1 MPDLYY
7 TMETQELVFFT
18 TNIILITVSVYSC
31 IIKWF
36 FRPKAYREHF
46 HRLFPGQFWVGLLF
60 LLQLLEIPY
69 MFEIENLKALR
80 YANAFTMLLSPPIML
95 IICRKYFF
103 PKQPQSRFEKAM
115 FLPAMILF
123 VVFLLRV
130 TGVLVL
136 SSVGKAVVIWGAFT
150 LFLVFFAM
158 TVKMGIKI
166 KKLAD
171 GVDYLEY
178 SDSVDFSHSFGN
190 YVMRIPT
197 LICIVA
203 GINYLFNDPW
213 VKFISDIFSII
224 LTVGFVLFTL
234 DPWREIE
241 FVEEKRAYKE
251 IVEATESK
259 SKRRM
264 SDTRFEE
271 LRDKLIQLFDE
282 KEIFL
287 TPQLSLDILL
297 KELST
302 NRNYLGETIARC
314 GYKSFYDMVN
324 TYRVKYAI
332 ALIKNEPEIKMVE
345 VACRSGF
352 ASATSM
358 NKAFASQGLPVP
370 SRHRRMSVE

>member
-1 MPDLYY
+1 
-7 TMETQELVFFT
+7 METQELAFFT
-18 TNIILITVSVYSC
+18 ANIILITVSVYSC
-31 IIKWF
+31 VIKWF
-36 FRPKAYREHF
+36 FRPKAYRKHF
-46 HRLFPGQFWVGLLF
+46 DRLFPGQFWVGLLF

-69 MFEIENLKALR
+69 MFEIENVKALR
-80 YANAFTMLLSPPIML
+80 YANAFALLLSPPVML

-103 PKQPQSRFEKAM
+103 PKQPQPKFEKFM
-115 FLPAMILF
+115 FLPAIILF

-136 SSVGKAVVIWGAFT
+136 SAIGKAVVIWGAFSV
-150 LFLVFFAM
+150 FLVFFAM
-158 TVKMGIKI
+158 TIRMGIRI
-166 KKLAD
+166 RKLSK

-178 SDSVDFSHSFGN
+178 SDPMDFSHTFAN

-197 LICIVA
+197 LICIMA
-203 GINYLFNDPW
+203 GVNYLFNDPW
-213 VKFISDIFSII
+213 VKLVYDIFSTI

-241 FVEEKRAYKE
+241 FVEEKRAYNNIVE
-251 IVEATESK
+251 IVESK

-264 SDTRFEE
+264 SDARFEK
-271 LRDKLIQLFDE
+271 LRDELLQLFE
-282 KEIFL
+282 VKEVFL
-287 TPQLSLDILL
+287 TPHLSLDILL

-324 TYRVKYAI
+324 SYRVKYAI
-332 ALIKNEPEIKMVE
+332 ALIKEESQAKMVDI
-345 VACRSGF
+345 AYRSGF

-370 SRHRRMSVE
+370 SQHRVTSSDE